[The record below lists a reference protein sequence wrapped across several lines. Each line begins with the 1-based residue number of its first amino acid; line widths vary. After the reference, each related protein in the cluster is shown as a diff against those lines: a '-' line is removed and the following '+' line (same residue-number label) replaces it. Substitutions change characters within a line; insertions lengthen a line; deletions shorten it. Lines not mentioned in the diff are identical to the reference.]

1 MSTGQGLRTESF
13 LQVVLAI
20 SLIRGIIGVQKEKTS
35 AALMALDEDSKFSP
49 FSLDIHLLTWYNT
62 RMEKSITSI
71 AMDLS
76 NGSFAHHCFG
86 VMNAVSEGFGSCP
99 HSDEVATDY
108 LNTFHAGWDQEDEE
122 PSEDWDDESAFA
134 SAGHGMDES
143 YAHGE
148 DFGYFGEAGLWD

>member
-1 MSTGQGLRTESF
+1 MNN
-13 LQVVLAI
+13 
-20 SLIRGIIGVQKEKTS
+20 
-35 AALMALDEDSKFSP
+35 P
-49 FSLDIHLLTWYNT
+49 FD
-62 RMEKSITSI
+62 I

-76 NGSFAHHCFG
+76 NGSFAHHLYG
-86 VMNAVSEGFGSCP
+86 VLSVLHENGDPAPDVDAE
-99 HSDEVATDY
+99 ATDY

>member
-1 MSTGQGLRTESF
+1 
-13 LQVVLAI
+13 
-20 SLIRGIIGVQKEKTS
+20 
-35 AALMALDEDSKFSP
+35 MALDEDSKFSL
-49 FSLDIHLLTWYNT
+49 FLLAISLTLWYNVP
-62 RMEKSITSI
+62 MKQSLTSL

-86 VMNAVSEGFGSCP
+86 IMNAVSDGAGSCP
-99 HSDEVATDY
+99 HSDEAATEY

-122 PSEDWDDESAFA
+122 PSEDWDDESALA
-134 SAGHGMDES
+134 SAGFGMDES